1 MPRRVFF
8 SFHYQR
14 DIFRVNQIRGLP
26 NMIGDAA
33 AGFTDASLWEAT
45 KRQGDAAIK
54 RLIDD
59 GLNRTSVTVVCIGA
73 ASAGRRYI
81 DYEIAESARRGNGLL
96 GLRINHL
103 IGHDRSVDPQ
113 GAVPPLLTAHRAPIY
128 TYTDGPSLAAW
139 IERAATA
146 AGR

>member
-14 DIFRVNQIRGLP
+14 DIFRVNQIRNQPSIVGE
-26 NMIGDAA
+26 AA
-33 AGFTDASLWEAT
+33 AGFRDASLWEEA
-45 KRQGDAAIK
+45 KRKGDTVIK
-54 RLIDD
+54 RMIDD
-59 GLNRTSVTVVCIGA
+59 ALVGTSVTVVCIGA
-73 ASAGRRYI
+73 ATAGRKFI
-81 DYEIAESARRGNGLL
+81 NYEISQSVQRGNGLL

-103 IGHDRSVDPQ
+103 VGHNL
-113 GAVPPLLTAHRAPIY
+113 GADSAGFIPPPLVATGAPIY

-139 IERAATA
+139 VERAAQA

>member
-1 MPRRVFF
+1 MSRRVFF

-14 DIFRVNQIRGLP
+14 DIFRVNQIRSLP
-26 NMIGDAA
+26 NVLGSAA

-54 RLIDD
+54 RLIDG
-59 GLNRTSVTVVCIGA
+59 GLLNTSVTMVCIGA
-73 ASAGRRYI
+73 ATAGRTYVN
-81 DYEIAESARRGNGLL
+81 YEIAESAKRGNGLL

-103 IGHDRSVDPQ
+103 IGHDRSRDAL
-113 GAVPPLLTAHRAPIY
+113 GAVPALLTAHGAPVY
-128 TYTDGPSLAAW
+128 TYTNSTDLAGW
-139 IERAATA
+139 IEKAAKA

>member
-26 NMIGDAA
+26 NIVGSAA
-33 AGFTDASLWEAT
+33 AGFVDASLWEAT
-45 KRQGDAAIK
+45 KRQGAAAIK
-54 RLIDD
+54 SLIDA
-59 GLNRTSVTVVCIGA
+59 GLNGTSVTVVCIGA
-73 ASAGRRYI
+73 ETAGRQYV
-81 DYEIAESARRGNGLL
+81 DYEITESIRRGNGVL

-103 IGHDRSVDPQ
+103 IGHTQRADSA
-113 GAVPPLLTAHRAPIY
+113 GAVPPLLTVHGAPVY
-128 TYTDGPSLAAW
+128 TYSTGPSLAAW
-139 IERAATA
+139 IEQAATA

>member
-1 MPRRVFF
+1 MSRRVFF

-26 NMIGDAA
+26 NIIGDAA

-54 RLIDD
+54 RLIDN
-59 GLNRTSVTVVCIGA
+59 GLLGTSVTVVCIGA
-73 ASAGRRYI
+73 ASAERKYI
-81 DYEIAESARRGNGLL
+81 DYEIEQSINRGNGIL

-103 IGHDRSVDPQ
+103 TGHDRRPDVS
-113 GAVPPLLTAHRAPIY
+113 GAVPSRLLAHGAPIY
-128 TYTDGPSLAAW
+128 TYSDGSALAEW
-139 IERAATA
+139 IERAAKA

>member
-1 MPRRVFF
+1 MSRRVFF

-54 RLIDD
+54 RLIDN
-59 GLNRTSVTVVCIGA
+59 GLIGTSVTVVCIGA
-73 ASAGRRYI
+73 ATSGRTYVN
-81 DYEIAESARRGNGLL
+81 YEIAESARRKNGLL

-103 IGHDRSVDPQ
+103 VGHDRSRDPL
-113 GAVPPLLTAHRAPIY
+113 GPIPSLLTAYGAPIY
-128 TYTDGPSLAAW
+128 TYTSAADLVGW
-139 IERAATA
+139 IEKAATA